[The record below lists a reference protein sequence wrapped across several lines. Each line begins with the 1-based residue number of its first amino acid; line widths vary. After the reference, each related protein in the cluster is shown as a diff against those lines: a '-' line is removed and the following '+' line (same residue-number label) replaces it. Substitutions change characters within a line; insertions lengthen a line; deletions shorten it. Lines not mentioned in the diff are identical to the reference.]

1 MYAHSHIHVNS
12 LPRILIHFFF
22 FNANTAASHYHRERP
37 LERDHLHPHQAPS
50 ISFVCGKVSSCEV
63 LVKRWNCQSLSESV
77 ARAPVHEWHLRQQFA
92 SRDCPAAVTS
102 CDIARTLRPPL
113 VLHNPKSANECRA
126 GMSRGQE
133 CRPGVPVCIFSFTS
147 NY

>member
-22 FNANTAASHYHRERP
+22 QREHSSVSLSPGQTPRTRSSTSSSGAVY
-37 LERDHLHPHQAPS
+37 LLRL
-50 ISFVCGKVSSCEV
+50 GKVSSCEV